1 MVELLEL
8 LSAAKALESWLVEP
22 RALPAFEDNA
32 CRFNPVVQLMTDH
45 HPSIATPLSY
55 SLRIRFAPLP
65 TTTAL
70 PSASK
75 MACIV
80 CWYQ

>member
-1 MVELLEL
+1 MVAL
-8 LSAAKALESWLVEP
+8 LSAAKTLITQLVEP
-22 RALPAFEDNA
+22 RALAAFEDNA
-32 CRFNPVVQLMTDH
+32 CRFNPVVQLMTDR